1 MSAYAQLQQIRHEF
15 TTLTV
20 SQSSPWDT
28 TLFSR
33 GAPYK
38 ALLLLAVCDAVGSGR
53 IPTLLVE
60 LDDWLLQRYT
70 QYGLVCGAGVN
81 DQPLIPFNYLRY
93 EPFWRLVPKP
103 GQANALADYG
113 DIRSLKAYTQLVAG
127 ATLRADVHDALRR
140 AEARG
145 VLRDCLI
152 QTYFGVGL
160 HGALWDMQGADSPA
174 R

>member
-1 MSAYAQLQQIRHEF
+1 MSAYAQLQQIRQEF

-20 SQSSPWDT
+20 SQSSPWDAT
-28 TLFSR
+28 VFPR

-38 ALLLLAVCDAVGSGR
+38 ALLLLAVCDAISRGR
-53 IPTLLVE
+53 VPDALVV

-93 EPFWRLVPKP
+93 EPFWRLVPKA
-103 GQANALADYG
+103 GQATSLADYG

-127 ATLRADVHDALRR
+127 ATLRTDVHDALRR

-145 VLRDCLI
+145 VLRDSLI
-152 QTYFGVGL
+152 
-160 HGALWDMQGADSPA
+160 
-174 R
+174 

>member
-1 MSAYAQLQQIRHEF
+1 MIQYAQLQQIRHEL

-20 SQSSPWDT
+20 SQSSPWDASA
-28 TLFSR
+28 FPR

-38 ALLLLAVCDAVGSGR
+38 ALLLLAVCDAVSRGR
-53 IPTLLVE
+53 VPDALVV

-93 EPFWRLVPKP
+93 ESFWRLVPKA
-103 GQANALADYG
+103 GQATALADYG
-113 DIRSLKAYTQLVAG
+113 DVRSQKAYTQLVAG
-127 ATLRADVHDALRR
+127 AMLRDDLYGALGNT
-140 AEARG
+140 ESRG
-145 VLRDCLI
+145 LIRDCLI
-152 QTYFGVGL
+152 QTYFGVQL
-160 HGALWDMQGADSPA
+160 HGALWDMQGTDTPA